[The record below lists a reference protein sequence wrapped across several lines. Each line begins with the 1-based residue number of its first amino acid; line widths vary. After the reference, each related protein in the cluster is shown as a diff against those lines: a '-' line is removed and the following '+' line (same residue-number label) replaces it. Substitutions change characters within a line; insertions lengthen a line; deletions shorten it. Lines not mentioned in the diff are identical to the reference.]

1 MYRSVIGKLNFL
13 EKSTRGDI
21 SYPVH
26 QCARFASDPRASH
39 AEAVKRIGRYLMGT
53 KDKGVIL
60 DPKVNSFECY
70 VDADFCGNWNPET
83 ASDDPATAKSR
94 TGYVIKYAGCP
105 VIWQSKLQTEVTLS
119 TTEAEYVAL
128 SAAL

>member
-26 QCARFASDPRASH
+26 QCARFASDPRESH

-70 VDADFCGNWNPET
+70 VDAQVSHTLINFIIQ
-83 ASDDPATAKSR
+83 R
-94 TGYVIKYAGCP
+94 T
-105 VIWQSKLQTEVTLS
+105 LTL
-119 TTEAEYVAL
+119 E
-128 SAAL
+128 